1 MLGPVLFIL
10 YINDIVNCSD
20 LLSFI
25 LFADDT
31 TLLFSCKVFG
41 QLNQIINVQ
50 LAKVSDWLK
59 ANKLSLNTKKTNF
72 ILFGN
77 KRTGSVAGT
86 TFSIVIDGNA
96 IEQVD
101 HAKFLGVVLD
111 AKLNWKK
118 HIEYIALKISR
129 GLAVIGRL
137 RNILPRNVLLML
149 YYTMIYPH
157 LTYCNLIWGA
167 ARPTVLRKLVC
178 LQKRALRLITRS
190 TFRSSSNPLFV
201 SLTLLKLSDINIYQI
216 AQFMFKIKHC
226 LLPVSCLRYVT
237 VADSKRFHLT
247 RNVPFFSMAGC
258 RTVIREHSV
267 SICGPRVWDSLTKE
281 IQESKSLASFKRAF
295 VKQVVA
301 SYASFI

>member
-1 MLGPVLFIL
+1 M
-10 YINDIVNCSD
+10 
-20 LLSFI
+20 
-25 LFADDT
+25 
-31 TLLFSCKVFG
+31 
-41 QLNQIINVQ
+41 
-50 LAKVSDWLK
+50 
-59 ANKLSLNTKKTNF
+59 
-72 ILFGN
+72 
-77 KRTGSVAGT
+77 
-86 TFSIVIDGNA
+86 
-96 IEQVD
+96 
-101 HAKFLGVVLD
+101 
-111 AKLNWKK
+111 
-118 HIEYIALKISR
+118 
-129 GLAVIGRL
+129 IGRL

-149 YYTMIYPH
+149 YYTMLYPH

-226 LLPVSCLRYVT
+226 LLPASCLRYVT
-237 VADSKRFHLT
+237 VADSKRFYVT
-247 RNVPFFSMAGC
+247 RNVHFFSMAGC

-301 SYASFI
+301 SYASLI

>member
-1 MLGPVLFIL
+1 MLEVESQ
-10 YINDIVNCSD
+10 N
-20 LLSFI
+20 
-25 LFADDT
+25 
-31 TLLFSCKVFG
+31 
-41 QLNQIINVQ
+41 Q
-50 LAKVSDWLK
+50 LASASARVVGPRTSEIV
-59 ANKLSLNTKKTNF
+59 T
-72 ILFGN
+72 LFGN

-86 TFSIVIDGNA
+86 TFSIVIDGNT

-137 RNILPRNVLLML
+137 RNTSAKCIINVVLHYDLP
-149 YYTMIYPH
+149 T
-157 LTYCNLIWGA
+157 CNLICST

-190 TFRSSSNPLFV
+190 TFQSSSNPLFV

-237 VADSKRFHLT
+237 VADSKRFHVT
-247 RNVPFFSMAGC
+247 RNVHFFSMAGC
-258 RTVIREHSV
+258 RTVIREHSI

-281 IQESKSLASFKRAF
+281 IQE
-295 VKQVVA
+295 
-301 SYASFI
+301 